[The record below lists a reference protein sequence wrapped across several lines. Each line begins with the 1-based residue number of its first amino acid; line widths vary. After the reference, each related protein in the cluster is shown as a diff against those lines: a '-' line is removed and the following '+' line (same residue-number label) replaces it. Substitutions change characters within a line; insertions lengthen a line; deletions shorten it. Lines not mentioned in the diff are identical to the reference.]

1 MSQIFT
7 FNSLPNEVIVSIFE
21 YLTAAENFHSFFN
34 INDRLRKLVKRNVRF
49 SRRDLDKDIER
60 YSTLHSW
67 YKHLS
72 YTDDG
77 DTFYLIPLKGE
88 QPRYHFDERIK
99 DYNGIHWHF
108 SMGKFSRITDKTIE
122 KIIEKYPVKLNPMF
136 SPYGYNSVRLNLS
149 PHQFKTFVHR
159 YYPSQF
165 EALKTTFFSS
175 NRSFFHLSENDKDDT
190 SNQLKY
196 IADNEPKRLRNLI
209 RRAAR
214 CIWTDLQELED
225 LNILEIQFA

>member
-1 MSQIFT
+1 MSKIST
-7 FNSLPNEVIVSIFE
+7 FNYLPNEVILSIFE

-34 INDRLRKLVKRNVRF
+34 INDRLRKLVKRYVRF
-49 SRRDLDKDIER
+49 SRRDLDKDIKR
-60 YSTLHSW
+60 FSTLHSW
-67 YKHLS
+67 YKHLD

-88 QPRYHFDERIK
+88 QSRYSFDTRIS

-108 SMGKFSRITDKTIE
+108 SMEKVPSPTDKRIE

-136 SPYGYNSVRLNLS
+136 SPYGYNSGRIS
-149 PHQFKTFVHR
+149 SDQFKTFVHR

-165 EALKTTFFSS
+165 EALKTTLFSS
-175 NRSFFHLSENDKDDT
+175 SDRSIFHLSENEEHDA

-196 IADNEPKRLRNLI
+196 IADNETKRLRNLI

-225 LNILEIQFA
+225 LNILEIQFR